1 MTRKEASSLDDK
13 LNKQHDL
20 KTAWQHK
27 AVDMNEQNLPVL
39 S

>member
-13 LNKQHDL
+13 LKRQNDS

-27 AVDMNEQNLPVL
+27 AVDMNEQNMSVL
-39 S
+39 A